1 MGKIICLMGKS
12 SSGKD
17 TIFKRLLER
26 DDLGL
31 KTIVPYTTRPIRV
44 GEREGVEYH
53 FTDEA
58 GYQGLLQAGKIIED
72 RAYNTV
78 HGLWRYFTVA
88 DDSIDL
94 RENSYCVIGTLEA
107 YTQIRDYFGV
117 QRVLPVLIELDDGV
131 RLQRALDRERTQ
143 EHPRYEEMCRRFL
156 ADNKDFSAEKI
167 AEAQI
172 SKSFYNDS
180 LEDCLGEIVTYIQ
193 KNADI

>member
-26 DDLGL
+26 DDLEL

-44 GEREGVEYH
+44 GEKEGVEYH
-53 FTDEA
+53 FTDEE
-58 GYQGLLQAGKIIED
+58 GFQQLLEAGKIIEA

-94 RENSYCVIGTLEA
+94 SRSSYCVIGTLEA
-107 YTQIRDYFGV
+107 YTQIRDYFGEE
-117 QRVLPVLIELDDGV
+117 QVLPVFIELDDGV
-131 RLQRALDRERTQ
+131 RLQRALDRERSQ
-143 EHPRYEEMCRRFL
+143 EHPKYEEMCRRFL
-156 ADNKDFSAEKI
+156 ADSKDFSREKI
-167 AEAQI
+167 AQAEI
-172 SKSFYNDS
+172 TKSFYNDS
-180 LEDCLGEIVTYIQ
+180 LEDCLREIVTYIQ
-193 KNADI
+193 ENVDI

>member
-26 DDLGL
+26 EDLGL

-53 FTDEA
+53 FTDET
-58 GYQGLLQAGKIIED
+58 GYQELLAQGKIIEA

-88 DDSIDL
+88 DASVDL
-94 RENSYCVIGTLEA
+94 CANNYCIIGTLEA
-107 YTQIRDYFGV
+107 YTQIRDYFGKDK
-117 QRVLPVLIELDDGV
+117 VLPVFITLDDGV
-131 RLQRALDRERTQ
+131 RLQRALDRERAQ
-143 EHPRYEEMCRRFL
+143 ESPKYEEMCRRFL
-156 ADNKDFSAEKI
+156 ADSKDFSEEKI
-167 AEAQI
+167 AEAEI
-172 SKSFYNDS
+172 TKSFYNNS
-180 LEDCLGEIVTYIQ
+180 LEDCLEEIVTYIQ
-193 KNADI
+193 ENADI